1 MNFYEKCLQYGPSSK
16 VNETVYSMFQQKG
29 FIVFAFV
36 ILEDAKLPVKHTLI
50 YSIPLMTVW
59 YILMINNFP
68 PTNQTVGSVQFFR
81 SKRNNSRL

>member
-1 MNFYEKCLQYGPSSK
+1 MNFYEKCLQYVPSSK

-36 ILEDAKLPVKHTLI
+36 ILEDGKLKHILI

-59 YILMINNFP
+59 YILMINNFL

-81 SKRNNSRL
+81 SKRNNSRS

>member
-1 MNFYEKCLQYGPSSK
+1 MKNVCNTFAQAKLMKQFIACFSK
-16 VNETVYSMFQQKG
+16 KG
-29 FIVFAFV
+29 FVVFAFV

-59 YILMINNFP
+59 YIFMINKFR